1 MGGIMINQETIREI
15 QHAPMPERIQVME
28 LLLNSFKKDL
38 NHITKSRLRRDR
50 RFVARPFNLG
60 QEVHVDRD
68 AIYAERI
75 MK

>member
-1 MGGIMINQETIREI
+1 MINQETIREI

-38 NHITKSRLRRDR
+38 NHITKSGQRRDR

-60 QEVHVDRD
+60 QEVRVDLD
-68 AIYAERI
+68 LIYE
-75 MK
+75 